1 MSRSLAVPGSD
12 SSELQRM
19 YFCMPLSLGM
29 KLHFRPVG
37 KPAPPRPRRP
47 DCLTISITSAG
58 GIFSARILRSAW
70 SPPVLRKFS
79 YDNGDRQSVVSG
91 ERGSVR
97 VDLVGRRIVKK
108 TKKSN

>member
-19 YFCMPLSLGM
+19 YFCMSPFGM

-47 DCLTISITSAG
+47 DCLTISTTSAG
-58 GIFSARILRSAW
+58 GILSSMIRRSAEY
-70 SPPVLRKFS
+70 PPVFR
-79 YDNGDRQSVVSG
+79 
-91 ERGSVR
+91 
-97 VDLVGRRIVKK
+97 
-108 TKKSN
+108 

>member
-58 GIFSARILRSAW
+58 GIFSDRKSTTSELQSLMRI
-70 SPPVLRKFS
+70 S
-79 YDNGDRQSVVSG
+79 YAVFCLQ
-91 ERGSVR
+91 
-97 VDLVGRRIVKK
+97 KK
-108 TKKSN
+108 NNYAQTDTTSQN